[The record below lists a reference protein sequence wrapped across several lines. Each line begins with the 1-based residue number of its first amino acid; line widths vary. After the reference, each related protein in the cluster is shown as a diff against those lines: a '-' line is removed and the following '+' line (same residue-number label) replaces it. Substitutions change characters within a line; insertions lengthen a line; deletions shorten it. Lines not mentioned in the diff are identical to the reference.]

1 MSVAKM
7 ANKKEVIIE
16 KSVEQDQVQVQI
28 HSSGSKQDAIVGSNI
43 AVPQSKQNV
52 TKLQRV
58 LRYVWDTFGKER
70 EERIYVQRI
79 DRYIFLYSLLSDWI
93 KYLDQTNIS
102 NAFVSGM
109 QQDMHMYGQE
119 RNLLTTFFNIGYLT
133 GAVPSQIIMN
143 RVRPSILLPTAEIL
157 WSILVMLLP
166 TCKTS
171 HAMYGLRFAIGLCEA
186 PLWPGMM
193 TVIGSWYT
201 PDELGKRVSL
211 FGIASSLAAMFSGY
225 IQAGVYGSMNGRYG
239 IAGWKWLFIIDGIIS
254 VPIAALGYYCIPDF
268 PTTTR
273 ARWLNSDQRAYGVKR
288 MAAIGRKPPRKLTV
302 QRFVNLFKTWRP
314 YAFLGPYCIGS
325 FGSSTGYFNLWLAAT
340 GYSVEQRNIIPTEG
354 YAIAVAGGYIWPT
367 FADITG
373 VRWPWFLV
381 SNFWYILGNLI
392 LAIWDVP
399 NNVKMFANLI
409 QFLGDSTQNIFNAI
423 GQEAMQ
429 DDTEARSISIA
440 LGNTVCYVFSAW
452 LPLVLFP
459 TPEAPHYKYGYK
471 FSVAFYVL
479 QDLSLL
485 LFIYLSRRE
494 AAKKKKVLNEF
505 GLFVDAEDV
514 IINRDDNDH
523 GKFSIESGSIE
534 KGLPAQST
542 TV

>member
-1 MSVAKM
+1 M
-7 ANKKEVIIE
+7 AIDKEINVL
-16 KSVEQDQVQVQI
+16 SVERDPTQTIDKVAASHQPI
-28 HSSGSKQDAIVGSNI
+28 LLKSNV

-52 TKLQRV
+52 TKTQKI
-58 LRYVWDTFGKER
+58 LRFIWDTFGKEH
-70 EERIYVQRI
+70 EERVYVQRI
-79 DRYIFLYSLLSDWI
+79 DRYIFLYALLSDWI

-102 NAFVSGM
+102 NAYVSGM
-109 QQDMHMYGQE
+109 SEDMHMHGQE

-133 GAVPSQIIMN
+133 GAIPSQIIMN
-143 RVRPSILLPTAEIL
+143 RVRPSILIPTAEVL
-157 WSILVMLLP
+157 WSVLVMLLAA
-166 TCKTS
+166 CKTT
-171 HAMYGLRFAIGLCEA
+171 HAMYGLRFLIGLCEA

-211 FGIASSLAAMFSGY
+211 FGIAGSVAAMFSGY
-225 IQAGVYGSMNGRYG
+225 IQAGVYTTMNGRYG

-254 VPIAALGYYCIPDF
+254 IPIAVLGFYCIPDF

-273 ARWLNSDQRAYGVKR
+273 AHWLNSEQRAYGIQR

-302 QRFVNLFKTWRP
+302 RRFVNLFKTWRP

-325 FGSSTGYFNLWLAAT
+325 FGGSTGYFNLWLKAT
-340 GYSVEQRNIIPTEG
+340 GKFSVQQLNLIPTAG

-381 SNFWYILGNLI
+381 SNFWYVLGNLI
-392 LAIWDVP
+392 LAIWNVSDD
-399 NNVKMFANLI
+399 VKMFANLI

-423 GQEAMQ
+423 GQEAFQ
-429 DDTEARSISIA
+429 DDTEARSICIA
-440 LGNTVCYVFSAW
+440 LGNTICYTFSAW
-452 LPLVLFP
+452 LPLVLYP

-471 FSVAFYVL
+471 FSVAFYLL
-479 QDLSLL
+479 QDCSLF

-494 AAKKKKVLNEF
+494 AAKKKRVLNEF
-505 GLFVDAEDV
+505 GLYIDAEDAV
-514 IINRDDNDH
+514 A
-523 GKFSIESGSIE
+523 GKHASLGSFSGDEACSIENGVPAHDDKIIE
-534 KGLPAQST
+534 K
-542 TV
+542 

>member
-1 MSVAKM
+1 M
-7 ANKKEVIIE
+7 ADKEGVIE
-16 KSVEQDQVQVQI
+16 KSVGLDKGPVTI
-28 HSSGSKQDAIVGSNI
+28 HSSDSQQDVIVESNI
-43 AVPQSKQNV
+43 AVPQSKQKV
-52 TKLQRV
+52 TKLQKV

-93 KYLDQTNIS
+93 KYLDQTNVS

-109 QQDMHMYGQE
+109 QQDMNMYGQE

-143 RVRPSILLPTAEIL
+143 RVRPSILIPTVEIL

-171 HAMYGLRFAIGLCEA
+171 QAMYGLRFAIGLCEA

-254 VPIAALGYYCIPDF
+254 IPIAVLGYYCIPDF

-273 ARWLNSDQRAYGVKR
+273 ARWLNSEQRAYGVKR

-302 QRFVNLFKTWRP
+302 QRFFNLFKTWRP

-325 FGSSTGYFNLWLAAT
+325 FGSSTGYFNLWLAHA
-340 GYSVEQRNIIPTEG
+340 GYSVAQRNIIPTQG

-392 LAIWDVP
+392 LAIWNVP

-423 GQEAMQ
+423 GQEALQ

-440 LGNTVCYVFSAW
+440 LGNTVCYIFSAW
-452 LPLVLFP
+452 LPLVLYP

-471 FSVAFYVL
+471 FSVGFYVL
-479 QDLSLL
+479 QDLSLF

-505 GLFVDAEDV
+505 GLFVDVEDV
-514 IINRDDNDH
+514 VINRDSGDE
-523 GKFSIESGSIE
+523 KFSIDESGSVE
-534 KGLPAQST
+534 KRLPAQSAT
-542 TV
+542 A